1 MKISLTAICLMLC
14 CAFAPASHA
23 ERKITANALFN
34 GRAVLM
40 VDNQPV
46 FFATGETQRGITL
59 VNANENR
66 AIVKVDGEEI
76 TLYLDK
82 GVAEKYAQSAEAKQL
97 QTAKSHVIS
106 ATLMHQ
112 TYNIATFEVEYFYN
126 KDLGEHATLSA
137 STMQQDKTT
146 DYWSHTYT
154 ILTPGRNVATI
165 SVSMSEKAP
174 ASYNSDA
181 IRFDI
186 NWVKGTETGSTGT
199 LVIPFIKTW
208 KQ

>member
-1 MKISLTAICLMLC
+1 MKRSLTAFCLLLC
-14 CAFAPASHA
+14 CVFAFAAHA

-40 VDNQPV
+40 VDNEPV

-59 VNANENR
+59 VSANENR

-82 GVAEKYAQSAEAKQL
+82 GVAEKYAKSQQAKQL
-97 QTAKSHVIS
+97 QNAKSHIIA

-112 TYNIATFEVEYFYN
+112 TSNIATFEVEYFYN

-137 STMQQDKTT
+137 GTLQQNKTT
-146 DYWSHTYT
+146 GYWSHTYT
-154 ILTPGRNVATI
+154 VLTPGRNTATI

-186 NWVKGTETGSTGT
+186 NWVKGEQTGSTGT